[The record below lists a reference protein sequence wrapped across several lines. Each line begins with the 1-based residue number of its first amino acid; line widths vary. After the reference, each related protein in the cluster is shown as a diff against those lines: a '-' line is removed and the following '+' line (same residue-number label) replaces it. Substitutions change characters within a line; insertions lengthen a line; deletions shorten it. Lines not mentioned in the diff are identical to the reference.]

1 MGEKDTGIFSLTL
14 AAADRGIPLFNFSAA
29 ELFGA
34 RAGDT
39 CFAVSL
45 SRSWV

>member
-1 MGEKDTGIFSLTL
+1 MGEKDTGFFSLAL
-14 AAADRGIPLFNFSAA
+14 AAADRGIPIFNSSAA

-34 RAGDT
+34 RVGDT

-45 SRSWV
+45 SWSWV